1 MKSYSKLFFD
11 NGGFEYTSLEVSL
24 AHKLHYVAKSV
35 TDDSQSKIA
44 LVLLLRSLYPKG
56 MIKQECL
63 RLLSRAE
70 VPLVVDDRWF
80 TEKGFSLALDSC
92 KDLTGFSKDFIAC
105 SLIQIRLLITGLVKD
120 KIPKEANFFEGK
132 WLTSEPFSYI
142 NNLMSY
148 FPEPVTG
155 ANALSEHGYASYSSF
170 NHEVHC
176 SYGLPT
182 KTFLCSRG
190 YSLTNGRPL
199 RDDEVTMVE
208 GSKIVSPFWA
218 LYDLFYSQ
226 SDDTAITEALEFFQE
241 EGILDDFISF
251 CKEEGMHQ
259 EVLDYNLNMFLYG
272 QSGLPLPSV
281 MEYKIKTDILGF
293 L

>member
-1 MKSYSKLFFD
+1 MVKSSVYLSD
-11 NGGFEYTSLEVSL
+11 SL
-24 AHKLHYVAKSV
+24 
-35 TDDSQSKIA
+35 
-44 LVLLLRSLYPKG
+44 G
-56 MIKQECL
+56 
-63 RLLSRAE
+63 
-70 VPLVVDDRWF
+70 
-80 TEKGFSLALDSC
+80 
-92 KDLTGFSKDFIAC
+92 
-105 SLIQIRLLITGLVKD
+105 
-120 KIPKEANFFEGK
+120 
-132 WLTSEPFSYI
+132 
-142 NNLMSY
+142 Y

-155 ANALSEHGYASYSSF
+155 ANALAEHGYASYNSWSQ
-170 NHEVHC
+170 EVHC
-176 SYGLPT
+176 QYDLPT
-182 KTFLCSRG
+182 KVFSPSSG
-190 YSLTNGRPL
+190 YYLIQGRPL
-199 RDDEVTMVE
+199 RDDEMIEVE

-241 EGILDDFISF
+241 EDILDNFIDF